1 VLSPSAPRGSVTERS
16 ERPRDLPPERLQV
29 LAEAMAHPV
38 RAKLLFAV
46 ADKSEQGVSIRQL
59 AERVR
64 EPTRKVRYHLDA
76 LLKLGL
82 VSIASRRS
90 RRGVVERFYRVE
102 VMPSLTTKDLDE
114 SGEERARQMSTQVLK
129 AILGD
134 ASMAVAGKIFGV
146 RSGHIVVRIP
156 GEVDEQGWGELGS
169 LQERALRESQA
180 VLERSR
186 DRLKS
191 TGDDPVSALVA
202 LLLFEVPPWPA
213 P

>member
-1 VLSPSAPRGSVTERS
+1 
-16 ERPRDLPPERLQV
+16 
-29 LAEAMAHPV
+29 MAHPV

-46 ADKSEQGVSIRQL
+46 SEKSEEGVSIRQI

-76 LLKLGL
+76 LLELGL
-82 VSIASRRS
+82 VSIASRRT

-102 VMPSLTTKDLDE
+102 VMPWLTTEEVDE
-114 SGEERARQMSTQVLK
+114 YDEERARQISTQILK

-134 ASMAVAGKIFGV
+134 ASLAVTAKIFGA
-146 RSGHIVVRIP
+146 RSGHVIVRIP
-156 GEVDEQGWGELGS
+156 AEVDEQGWGELGS

-180 VLERSR
+180 VLARSR

-202 LLLFEVPPWPA
+202 LLLFEVPPWPV